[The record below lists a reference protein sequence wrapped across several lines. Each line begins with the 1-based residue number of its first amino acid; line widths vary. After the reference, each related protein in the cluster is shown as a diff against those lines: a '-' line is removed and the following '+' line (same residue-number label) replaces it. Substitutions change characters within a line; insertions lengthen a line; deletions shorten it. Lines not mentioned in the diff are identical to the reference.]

1 MQEKIAHFVKLINPN
16 QNKKPKLII
25 PKLKKPKN
33 KKLKLYVPKTT
44 QNQIVQKFLSN
55 KNNNI
60 KENKKENNI
69 SNIKENYIG
78 IIPEMYLYEEEKKL
92 ISPFSVENIIL
103 YIDEKLEKKNY
114 DFQIYKS
121 ENLNVYIS
129 TFSDIS
135 QKNCFGITKYKIS
148 KEELYKDLNS
158 KYKVTLDD
166 FSDIFSIPEFRKE
179 WDKNV
184 YSFEILENLEI
195 SNEDKKKG
203 LNKSFIQLQIFNSPV
218 FGVNKREMLD
228 KKFSI
233 NYNDKLYIYQSSISE
248 KKNFE
253 LIPQKENIVRA
264 FTLINC
270 AKYYEDE
277 KYLYLNAYYQTDMK
291 IPIPDTFLQLTVPFT
306 VNNFYKKSFEFFRKF
321 ILEKNK
327 SME

>member
-1 MQEKIAHFVKLINPN
+1 
-16 QNKKPKLII
+16 
-25 PKLKKPKN
+25 
-33 KKLKLYVPKTT
+33 
-44 QNQIVQKFLSN
+44 
-55 KNNNI
+55 
-60 KENKKENNI
+60 
-69 SNIKENYIG
+69 
-78 IIPEMYLYEEEKKL
+78 
-92 ISPFSVENIIL
+92 
-103 YIDEKLEKKNY
+103 
-114 DFQIYKS
+114 
-121 ENLNVYIS
+121 
-129 TFSDIS
+129 
-135 QKNCFGITKYKIS
+135 
-148 KEELYKDLNS
+148 
-158 KYKVTLDD
+158 
-166 FSDIFSIPEFRKE
+166 
-179 WDKNV
+179 
-184 YSFEILENLEI
+184 
-195 SNEDKKKG
+195 
-203 LNKSFIQLQIFNSPV
+203 
-218 FGVNKREMLD
+218 MLD

>member
-135 QKNCFGITKYKIS
+135 QKNCF
-148 KEELYKDLNS
+148 
-158 KYKVTLDD
+158 
-166 FSDIFSIPEFRKE
+166 
-179 WDKNV
+179 
-184 YSFEILENLEI
+184 
-195 SNEDKKKG
+195 
-203 LNKSFIQLQIFNSPV
+203 
-218 FGVNKREMLD
+218 
-228 KKFSI
+228 
-233 NYNDKLYIYQSSISE
+233 
-248 KKNFE
+248 
-253 LIPQKENIVRA
+253 A
-264 FTLINC
+264 
-270 AKYYEDE
+270 
-277 KYLYLNAYYQTDMK
+277 
-291 IPIPDTFLQLTVPFT
+291 
-306 VNNFYKKSFEFFRKF
+306 
-321 ILEKNK
+321 
-327 SME
+327 